1 MAGVIGNVGQTDYA
15 AANGFVDGYLR
26 SRAQRGGAGKSLALA
41 WPLWQAGGMQVDEGG
56 LAALE
61 RQGLAAMPTE
71 LGLDCFYRALNSSQ
85 SQLAFVYGVQR
96 KSERLLNP
104 QEKQPEQATLVDRVY
119 LNDIITLIS
128 DIIGTEYESV
138 DADAKFDE
146 LGMDIHHLSH
156 LIEQL
161 NVQYE
166 SQLVLQDL
174 LDWPTSSALSEYL
187 ETLLKQTRNISVASD
202 THTLDDH
209 GALNAAAVKILKRV
223 VGKRIKLSADLLDET
238 LEFERYGIDSVQSM
252 NITTDLE
259 AIFDTLPK
267 TLFFE
272 YSTIAAMADYFATH
286 YNEQLSDG
294 LEQPRTNAISVPV
307 QPTLSKIPVAAETV
321 RENRFIT
328 SEKLQESVR
337 DIAIIGVAGR
347 YPGARNVQQFW
358 DNLKQGI
365 DSVGEVPITR
375 WEADVYFSKDK
386 QQPGKSYS
394 KWGGFIAGVD
404 EFDPVF
410 FGILPKE
417 VTDISPQERLFLECA
432 HHTLEDGGYTRD
444 LLRQQGKVGVFV
456 GVMWEEYQLFSTAT
470 RVLSGHPSSI
480 ANRVSYFCNFTG
492 PSMAVDTMCS
502 SSLTSIHLACNALVL
517 NECYAAIAGGVNVS
531 IHPNKYVFLAQKQF
545 ISSEGLCRS
554 FGLGGDGYVP
564 GEGVGAILLKTLAN
578 AEKDNDSIYAVIKGT
593 AINHGGKSNG
603 YTVPDPVAQAQVI
616 QDALQVAGVSPA
628 SISYLEA
635 HGTGTS
641 LGDPI
646 EVAGLTKVFANQRES
661 SSVCALGSVKSNIGH
676 LESAAGVA
684 AITKVILQLKH
695 SMLVPS
701 LHSQQLNPNLDLSN
715 TPFVVQQQL
724 AQWQR
729 PTPGQLLRAGI
740 SSFGAGG
747 ANAHLIVD
755 EYVSR
760 AKVEKEIAGPH
771 LVVLSAD
778 SKEQLDQYAHALY
791 EFIIHSEVSDAQ
803 LSDIAFTLQ
812 TGREAR
818 KFRLGVSVYS
828 VAQLSSELSKYT
840 EGTYEDSEILRGQ
853 PNQRDGY
860 LNRLFN
866 DEDLKESIAN
876 WWQKNKHI
884 KLLELWVNGLNLVW
898 HELYALNNDVKPNR
912 YSGLPN
918 YPFAGELYPIGDGVS
933 TNVAQQPKIPAD
945 QHAFLLT
952 KTWQARPLVQVQHNA
967 CSVLILCHS
976 SVRGMA
982 LELFKNE
989 PSVQCTV
996 TYGFDVAHVQLAQFD
1011 GIIDLMALTTKADID
1026 WDERKNTLQ
1035 TLEIMRSYIR
1045 QRSSSQSVLLQ
1056 VTRGRCEAG
1065 MLDGAELVGF
1075 YRSVSQE
1082 YRAVISASL
1091 DVELQSSAQEITD
1104 IIEQEFAALPDY
1116 KNSEV
1121 CYQNVTRKVPEIVG
1135 ERLALDWQVN
1145 VPKNSYRKDD
1155 VALISG
1161 GARGIGFEL
1170 VKHLCSQGI
1179 NKFIIVGREELPDQE
1194 LWRDIS
1200 ASQDDG
1206 FKGKIKALQAVVES
1220 GARVYYLGAD
1230 VVDKKA
1236 LNAGISLASK
1246 ALGSITH
1253 VYHCAGVMSQPPA
1266 LLAKSTADIQSVL
1279 SSKIQGLYNL
1289 HELCESHSLRTFII
1303 FSSVCTELPNLAAG
1317 QLDYVMAN
1325 SYVDE
1330 FVRSM
1335 SKQGY
1340 NYFRALQWPSWS
1352 ETGMAVGYQTS
1363 LPYQDLGLTTL
1374 SNSEGFALMSHALS
1388 SEHVCC
1394 APCVFNQPPKFS
1406 SWSDTEPL
1414 LKREPSQKVSVDASR
1429 TKSDTDVRA
1438 WLFTRFAEEFGLTLS
1453 QLDGAK
1459 SFAEYGVESVFL
1471 AGFSHTLQQFC
1482 EVPLSA
1488 SLLLEHDTLAKLAE
1502 YLSLQ
1507 PMKLTVSEV
1516 LSNDDVAP
1524 ILPISTTIQNVLPN
1538 SQKPIDMLID
1548 ETSLAEVKGSD
1559 DPVIIGMAGKFPQ
1572 ADDIDTF
1579 WQQLLTGDSAIRKQQ
1594 CNAKGESIYGAW
1606 LTDKDKFDNEF
1617 FGIPYTDACTMDV
1630 QARLLLTQALKAVND
1645 AGYSKAQLVSK
1656 RVGVFVGA
1664 RSRTIMASELLGVA
1678 NPILALG
1685 HNYLAA
1691 NISRYFDVKGPSLV
1705 SDAACASAMV
1715 NLQHACDALQLGR
1728 IDMAIVGT
1736 ANVFEDLNTQEFFAQ
1751 RGLLSQSGHYALF
1764 SEHSDGKVLGEAV
1777 GVVVLKRE
1785 SDAFRDR
1792 DRIYCKVKAI
1802 AANND
1807 GQTIGP
1813 ASPNIDAQRQV
1824 ISQALKTS
1832 QLSADA
1838 VSYIEVNGAGSRLL
1852 DAIEVSALAKSYQ
1865 FSQST
1870 APHYL
1875 GSVKPNVGH
1884 TLMSSAMVGMI
1895 KCALSVY
1902 HQQIPPFRQYGEL
1915 FNEFDFV
1922 ANKVSFN
1929 LETQVLPSS
1938 GNGLCAA
1945 ALNVNADGG
1954 SNFHVIFE
1962 QCPIQSGAVSKRIR
1976 TQLHEKQI
1984 DTRLRQ
1990 SVHTTSKPFTE
2001 VNEVNAKSMKPNLDN
2016 RQKVQEEQD
2025 VLTVWGEMNEE

>member
-1 MAGVIGNVGQTDYA
+1 
-15 AANGFVDGYLR
+15 
-26 SRAQRGGAGKSLALA
+26 
-41 WPLWQAGGMQVDEGG
+41 
-56 LAALE
+56 
-61 RQGLAAMPTE
+61 MPTE
-71 LGLDCFYRALNSSQ
+71 MGLCCFYRALQGTQ
-85 SQLAFVYGVQR
+85 SHVAFVYGDKN
-96 KSERLLNP
+96 KSEHLLNP
-104 QEKQPEQATLVDRVY
+104 VSTQAKQVQAVARVN
-119 LNDIITLIS
+119 LKDIITLIS
-128 DIIGTEYESV
+128 DIIGTEYNNI
-138 DADAKFDE
+138 DADARFDE
-146 LGMDIHHLSH
+146 LGMDIHHRSQ

-166 SQLVLQDL
+166 SQLMLQDL
-174 LDWPTSSALSEYL
+174 LDWSTPVALSEYL
-187 ETLLKQTRNISVASD
+187 NTSLKQAQSRSMFS
-202 THTLDDH
+202 
-209 GALNAAAVKILKRV
+209 GAALLGDSAELITAAKKILKRII
-223 VGKRIKLSADLLDET
+223 GKRIKLSADLLDET

-259 AIFDTLPK
+259 AHFGTLPK

-272 YSTIAAMADYFATH
+272 YSTIVTVAEYFVTYH
-286 YNEQLSDG
+286 SDKLSSG
-294 LEQPRTNAISVPV
+294 LEQAHTASVATSV
-307 QPTLSKIPVAAETV
+307 QPTPAKVSVAPAKV
-321 RENRFIT
+321 QGNRFVT
-328 SEKLQESVR
+328 SQKPHTHLGSSR

-358 DNLKQGI
+358 DNLKHGV
-365 DSVGEVPITR
+365 DSVGEVPQTR
-375 WEADVYFSKDK
+375 WAADAFFSQKK
-386 QQPGKSYS
+386 HQPGKSYS
-394 KWGGFIAGVD
+394 KWGGFIDGVD

-410 FGILPKE
+410 FGILPRE
-417 VTDISPQERLFLECA
+417 VIDIAPQERLFLECA

-444 LLRQQGKVGVFV
+444 SLRKQGKVGVFV
-456 GVMWEEYQLFSTAT
+456 GVMWEEYQLFSTPN

-502 SSLTSIHLACNALVL
+502 SSLTSIHLACNALLL

-564 GEGVGAILLKTLAN
+564 GEGVGALLLKTLKN
-578 AEKDNDSIYAVIKGT
+578 AEKDHDSIYAVIKGT

-616 QDALQVAGVSPA
+616 QDALQVAGVSPD

-646 EVAGLTKVFANQRES
+646 EIAGLAKVFSKAGKVD
-661 SSVCALGSVKSNIGH
+661 SVCALGSVKSNIGH

-695 SMLVPS
+695 AMLVPS

-715 TPFVVQQQL
+715 TPFAVQQQL
-724 AQWQR
+724 SQWQR
-729 PTPGQLLRAGI
+729 PAGQLLRAGV

-755 EYVSR
+755 EYILPATAVKTFS
-760 AKVEKEIAGPH
+760 GPY
-771 LVVLSAD
+771 LIVLSAD
-778 SKEQLDQYAHALY
+778 SHEQLDHYVRALF
-791 EFIIHSEVSDAQ
+791 ECLTHSDISDAQ

-828 VAQLSSELSKYT
+828 VAQLINELLLYLD
-840 EGTYEDSEILRGQ
+840 GAYEDSDVLLGL
-853 PNQRDGY
+853 PNQQDSY
-860 LNRLFN
+860 LNRLFS

-876 WWQKNKHI
+876 WWQKNKHT
-884 KLLELWVNGLNLVW
+884 KLLELWVNGLNLDW
-898 HELYALNNDVKPNR
+898 HELYELHNGVKPNR

-918 YPFAGELYPIGDGVS
+918 YPFARHVYRIGDDVPVNAG
-933 TNVAQQPKIPAD
+933 QPVEEDSAKQAY
-945 QHAFLLT
+945 LLT
-952 KTWQARPLVQVQHNA
+952 KAWQVRVSAQAQQRA
-967 CSVLILCHS
+967 CAVLILCHS
-976 SVRGMA
+976 SMTELA
-982 LELFKNE
+982 LRLFKHE

-996 TYGFDVAHVQLAQFD
+996 VNGLDVTGVQLAHFD
-1011 GIIDLMALTTKADID
+1011 GMIDLMALTQKADID
-1026 WDERKNTLQ
+1026 WDERENALQ
-1035 TLEIMRSYIR
+1035 TLEIMRQYIR
-1045 QRSSSQSVLLQ
+1045 QRSSMQSLLLQ
-1056 VTRGRCEAG
+1056 VTRGRCDAG

-1082 YRAVISASL
+1082 YHSVISASL
-1091 DVELQSSAQEITD
+1091 DVELQTSAQEIAD
-1104 IIEQEFAALPDY
+1104 IIDREFAALPSN
-1116 KNSEV
+1116 KQSEI
-1121 CYQNVTRKVPEIVG
+1121 CYQNAARKVPEIVT
-1135 ERLALDWQVN
+1135 ERLPLDWQVK
-1145 VPKNSYRKDD
+1145 VPKQSYHSND
-1155 VALISG
+1155 VALVSG
-1161 GARGIGFEL
+1161 GARGIGLAL
-1170 VKHLCSQGI
+1170 VKHLSAQGV

-1220 GARVYYLGAD
+1220 GARVYYFGAD
-1230 VVDKKA
+1230 VADKKA
-1236 LNAGISLASK
+1236 LNAGISLASRTM
-1246 ALGSITH
+1246 GNITH
-1253 VYHCAGVMSQPPA
+1253 VYHCAGMMSQPPA
-1266 LLAKSTADIQSVL
+1266 LVAKSIADIQAVL
-1279 SSKIQGLYNL
+1279 SSKIQGLHNL
-1289 HELCESHSLRTFII
+1289 HELCESHALRAFIV

-1335 SKQGY
+1335 CKQGY
-1340 NYFRALQWPSWS
+1340 DYFRAVQWPSWS
-1352 ETGMAVGYQTS
+1352 QTGMAVGYQAS
-1363 LPYQDLGLTTL
+1363 LPYKNLGLTTL
-1374 SNSEGFALMSHALS
+1374 SNDEGFALLSHALS
-1388 SEHVCC
+1388 SSHVCC
-1394 APCVFNQPPKFS
+1394 APCVFTHPPQLS
-1406 SWSDTEPL
+1406 SWSNHDQLSQHVPSKTAPV
-1414 LKREPSQKVSVDASR
+1414 RESHLTSN
-1429 TKSDTDVRA
+1429 TDVRA
-1438 WLFTRFAEEFGLTLS
+1438 WLFTRFAEEFGLTPS
-1453 QLDGAK
+1453 QLDGEK
-1459 SFAEYGVESVFL
+1459 SFGEYGVESVFL

-1482 EVPLSA
+1482 EAPLSP
-1488 SLLLEHDTLAKLAE
+1488 SLLLEYDTLAKLAD
-1502 YLSLQ
+1502 YLGQL
-1507 PMKLTVSEV
+1507 PMKLTAS
-1516 LSNDDVAP
+1516 LASPSDDVAP
-1524 ILPISTTIQNVLPN
+1524 VLSSSVPSLAVSQDPPLLPN
-1538 SQKPIDMLID
+1538 QLAVKTITTD
-1548 ETSLAEVKGSD
+1548 ETPSD
-1559 DPVIIGMAGKFPQ
+1559 MPVIVGMAGKFPL

-1579 WQQLLTGDSAIRKQQ
+1579 WQQLLEGESAITAHQLQ
-1594 CNAKGESIYGAW
+1594 ASHQSIYGAW
-1606 LTDKDKFDNEF
+1606 LTDKDKFDHEF
-1617 FGIPYTDACTMDV
+1617 FGIPYADACTMDV

-1656 RVGVFVGA
+1656 RVGVFIGA
-1664 RSRTIMASELLGVA
+1664 RSRTIMANELVGVA

-1691 NISRYFDVKGPSLV
+1691 NISRYFDVQGPSLV

-1736 ANVFEDLNTQEFFAQ
+1736 ANVFEDLNTQAFFEQ

-1764 SEHSDGKVLGEAV
+1764 SERSDGKVLGEAV

-1785 SDAFRDR
+1785 TDALRDS

-1813 ASPNIDAQRQV
+1813 SSPNIEAQRQV
-1824 ISQALKTS
+1824 IGQAIAAS
-1832 QLSADA
+1832 QLKADDI
-1838 VSYIEVNGAGSRLL
+1838 SYIEVNGAGSRLL
-1852 DAIEVSALAKSYQ
+1852 DSIEISALARSYQ
-1865 FSQST
+1865 FDQS
-1870 APHYL
+1870 AKPHYL

-1895 KCALSVY
+1895 KCALAVY
-1902 HQQIPPFRQYGEL
+1902 HKQIPPFKQYGEL

-1922 ANKVSFN
+1922 NNNVSFN
-1929 LETQVLPSS
+1929 LVRKVLPAS

-1962 QCPIQSGAVSKRIR
+1962 QCPDQSGAVSKRIH
-1976 TQLHEKQI
+1976 TQLNEKQI
-1984 DTRLRQ
+1984 ETRMRQ
-1990 SVHTTSKPFTE
+1990 GANTGSKQSMD
-2001 VNEVNAKSMKPNLDN
+2001 VNEVKAKLMRPNLDN
-2016 RQKVQEEQD
+2016 RREKHQEEQD